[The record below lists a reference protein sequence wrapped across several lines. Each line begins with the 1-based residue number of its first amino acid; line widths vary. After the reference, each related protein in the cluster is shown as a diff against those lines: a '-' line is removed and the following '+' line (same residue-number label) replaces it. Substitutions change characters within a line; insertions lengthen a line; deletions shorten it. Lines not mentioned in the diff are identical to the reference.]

1 MGVTQGDSDFRSG
14 SYRWTGRQ
22 FYNTK
27 GEQIYFEYKNYS
39 ATGCDHTLSEARK
52 KLVTKGERTDILM
65 KLFDVIRKKREFP
78 TAWKNCINTTNL

>member
-1 MGVTQGDSDFRSG
+1 MLL
-14 SYRWTGRQ
+14 
-22 FYNTK
+22 K
-27 GEQIYFEYKNYS
+27 EIQILGLDHTDELEDNFTIQKVNKFILSIKNYS